1 MVELE
6 AAGMSLSITWRNKG
20 SWLLCS
26 YTGNFAGREV
36 SPVGFFSCVSCLDP
50 PPSVCQAHPAPEP
63 LLCSRFLPKLFS
75 LLRVP
80 FLPPF

>member
-50 PPSVCQAHPAPEP
+50 PPSVC
-63 LLCSRFLPKLFS
+63 
-75 LLRVP
+75 
-80 FLPPF
+80 